1 MQPLS
6 FSTNIAIQYDLNH
19 FIDANLVLFLKQT
32 NRIGMSKTTEKKQAK
47 LCYEHIGGKLGSLL
61 LERFIANGWL
71 AKEATADKAF
81 YITEKGVEGLTS
93 LGIDLSQIKA

>member
-1 MQPLS
+1 
-6 FSTNIAIQYDLNH
+6 
-19 FIDANLVLFLKQT
+19 
-32 NRIGMSKTTEKKQAK
+32 MSKTTEKKQAK
-47 LCYEHIGGKLGSLL
+47 LCYEHIGG
-61 LERFIANGWL
+61 ERFIANGWL